1 MSHFKTIYTEVDVDI
16 SEFDTDD
23 LIEELKSRDSDYV
36 YGKNDLIEKIWI
48 LRRGGRDY
56 QAVLD
61 ELIYNTIGKII

>member
-1 MSHFKTIYTEVDVDI
+1 MYITTEVDIDI

-36 YGKNDLIEKIWI
+36 YGKDGLIEKIWI
-48 LRRGGRDY
+48 LRREGRDY

>member
-1 MSHFKTIYTEVDVDI
+1 MYITTEVEVDI

-48 LRRGGRDY
+48 LRREGKDY
-56 QAVLD
+56 QVELD
-61 ELIYNTIGKII
+61 LLIYNTIGKII

>member
-1 MSHFKTIYTEVDVDI
+1 MYITTEVDVDI

-36 YGKNDLIEKIWI
+36 YGNNGLIEKIWI
-48 LRRGGRDY
+48 LRREGRDY

>member
-1 MSHFKTIYTEVDVDI
+1 MYITTEVDIDI

-36 YGKNDLIEKIWI
+36 YGKDGLMEKIWI
-48 LRRGGRDY
+48 LRREGRDY